1 MGLAEAR
8 RAARRARRTYWKNE
22 LVRLPDNAYVVRG
35 GTCQFRDLLRSAEM
49 TRETIGE
56 WAVSAASGVDT
67 PWESLAQAHA
77 HGTVSATTAGRLRSA
92 GFEVMLT
99 GKPPHCTVY
108 LGADPADNESVIE
121 RLRAAFDAPVPN
133 PRRKTK

>member
-67 PWESLAQAHA
+67 LGVPGASSRPWDRVRNDGRPAAQ
-77 HGTVSATTAGRLRSA
+77 RWLRS
-92 GFEVMLT
+92 
-99 GKPPHCTVY
+99 H
-108 LGADPADNESVIE
+108 AD
-121 RLRAAFDAPVPN
+121 RQAATLYGLPW
-133 PRRKTK
+133 RRSGR